1 MASTRESCPWFEL
14 ELKLHMVNDQWE
26 DVINSDEKFYSL
38 DGALNPT
45 IEREANTR
53 LIVAGPMLDTYI
65 KELGS
70 IIINIL
76 SRGKGTGIQKTK
88 SILIPWQVMVNLMK
102 LIKRYGGKVESK
114 VKKNKEK
121 QFTITM
127 VEQTYCEQVWHPRRC
142 GKKYLSRRK
151 FKKEPLSPGKFAYD
165 GYSKVLITSN
175 TPICI
180 SYCTRTQKAS
190 MTFYVQRYDSEDIPL
205 DAALQDKIIQ

>member
-1 MASTRESCPWFEL
+1 
-14 ELKLHMVNDQWE
+14 
-26 DVINSDEKFYSL
+26 
-38 DGALNPT
+38 
-45 IEREANTR
+45 
-53 LIVAGPMLDTYI
+53 
-65 KELGS
+65 
-70 IIINIL
+70 
-76 SRGKGTGIQKTK
+76 
-88 SILIPWQVMVNLMK
+88 MK

-165 GYSKVLITSN
+165 GYSKVLITRN